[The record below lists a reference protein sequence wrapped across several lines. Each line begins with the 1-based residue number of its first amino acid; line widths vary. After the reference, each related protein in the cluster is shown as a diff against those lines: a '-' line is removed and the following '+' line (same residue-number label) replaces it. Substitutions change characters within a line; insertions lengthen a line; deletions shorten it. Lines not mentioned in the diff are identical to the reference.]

1 MSKNW
6 IAGDVG
12 AGVSVLVDLDAG
24 ALNAAAGDIVPV
36 DASKGAL
43 LGYLVTPIGT
53 QAGPNAVGV
62 GEDQAVARLLPT
74 EAVVELEV
82 EADPGEPVFVTISNS
97 VAPAYGTVNGSH
109 EDGVYHVGHAV
120 AIPGRTPT
128 TGHSFVYLGTAGSV
142 PPVAGAS

>member
-12 AGVSVLVDLDAG
+12 AGVNTLVELDAG
-24 ALNAAAGDIVPV
+24 ALKAAAGDIVPV

-43 LGYLVTPIGT
+43 LAYLVTNIGT
-53 QAGPNAVGV
+53 QDGPNAVGV

-120 AIPGRTPT
+120 AIPGRNPT
-128 TGHSFVYLGTAGSV
+128 TGHSFVFLGTAGTV
-142 PPVAGAS
+142 PPVADAS